1 MKKIITLIAVSSIA
15 VPAQAFDVG
24 DALSIVNAVGGLA
37 ESMNRPA
44 PAVEPSRMNDIDD
57 YDMECRLRGFDG
69 WYDGKCRDYR
79 EE

>member
-1 MKKIITLIAVSSIA
+1 MRSLIALIAISSIA

-44 PAVEPSRMNDIDD
+44 PVVESSRMDDIDD
-57 YDMECRLRGFDG
+57 YDMECRFRGFDG
-69 WYDGKCRDYR
+69 WYDGKCQNYR